1 MNLSNVGIMTR
12 VMLVLVVMAGLSL
25 LTTTDA
31 LTRMG
36 AVEGAYADLV
46 AHDTTAV
53 IEVARASRRLVTVG
67 RSAYKLAAGSDEQA
81 RAAIMAGTE
90 KTSREL
96 SGMLANARAAAP
108 RLAEEISGFQRD
120 MAEVM
125 AAYTQIEALSR
136 SHGQSE
142 LIAAIT
148 ERLDPKLDPLRDRM
162 ATFVGK
168 VKADMDVRAAEAS
181 ATYHTAVTKTV
192 AVTLGG
198 ILLVGGLAA
207 WLVVSTV
214 TRPLTAL
221 LAAMTAMKDGDYR
234 TPVPGTPRKDE
245 IGAMAR
251 MLDGFRGQLLERDRE
266 QEAERDHHRR
276 LSDTA
281 GQVVAA
287 VDTIDSA
294 AREIAQGSDDLAH
307 RTETQAASLEEM
319 LATMNHIA
327 TTVGQNA
334 GSALNALEMT
344 HGSQQLAER
353 GAVCMDQM
361 VGAMDGIKGSS
372 TRITEIIQVMQE
384 IAFQTK
390 LLALNAAVEAA
401 RAGEAGRGFA
411 VVAQEVRSLAERSRQ
426 ASQQIR
432 ELVSESQIEVL
443 RGVEAAGATGL
454 ALQEIVGSVRKVAEL
469 MPEIAA
475 ASREQADS
483 IREVNKALDDFGTNT
498 QKNAA
503 LVEESSAASQSLAE
517 QASHLAV
524 LMTPFREQGDGGNGG
539 ARNGGN
545 GGGAKPRKSDRGRIR
560 A

>member
-1 MNLSNVGIMTR
+1 MQLSNIGIMTR

-25 LTTTDA
+25 FTTTDA

-36 AVEGAYADLV
+36 TLEETYAKLL
-46 AHDTTAV
+46 AHDTTGL
-53 IEVARASRRLVTVG
+53 IEMARASRRLMGVG
-67 RSAYKLAAGSDEQA
+67 REAYKLAANPDDQT
-81 RAAIMAGTE
+81 RAAIMATTD
-90 KTSREL
+90 KSIKEL
-96 SGMLANARAAAP
+96 IGLLATARAAAP
-108 RLAEEISGFQRD
+108 RWADEISGFEREL
-120 MAEVM
+120 AEVQT
-125 AAYTQIEALSR
+125 AYTQIEALSR
-136 SHGQSE
+136 TRNQAD
-142 LIAAIT
+142 LLAAIAQ
-148 ERLDPKLDPLRDRM
+148 RLDTRLDPLRDRM
-162 ATFVGK
+162 AAFIGRAKTE
-168 VKADMDVRAAEAS
+168 MDARAAEAS
-181 ATYHTAVTKTV
+181 AGYHAAVTKTL

-198 ILLVGGLAA
+198 ILLVGGFAA
-207 WLVVSTV
+207 FLVISTL
-214 TRPLTAL
+214 TRPLSRL
-221 LAAMTAMKDGDYR
+221 LGAMTAMKDGDYR
-234 TPVPGTPRKDE
+234 SPVPETPRKDE
-245 IGAMAR
+245 IGGMAR
-251 MLDGFRGQLLERDRE
+251 MLDGFRGQLQERE
-266 QEAERDHHRR
+266 QAQEAERQLHRQ

-281 GQVVAA
+281 GRVVAA

-334 GSALNALEMT
+334 GSALNALEMS
-344 HGSQQLAER
+344 HGSQELAER

-432 ELVSESQIEVL
+432 ELVGESQIEVL
-443 RGVEAAGATGL
+443 RGVEAAGATGM
-454 ALQEIVGSVRKVAEL
+454 ALQEIVASVRKVAEL

-475 ASREQADS
+475 ASKEQADS

-503 LVEESSAASQSLAE
+503 LVEQSSAASQSLAE
-517 QASHLAV
+517 QASHLST
-524 LMTPFREQGDGGNGG
+524 LMTPFREH
-539 ARNGGN
+539 GGN
-545 GGGAKPRKSDRGRIR
+545 GGGAAAGKPRKDEHGARRF
-560 A
+560 

>member
-1 MNLSNVGIMTR
+1 MKLSNIGILAR
-12 VMLVLVVMAGLSL
+12 VMLALIVMAGLTL
-25 LTTTDA
+25 LTTADA
-31 LTRMG
+31 LHRMG
-36 AVEGAYADLV
+36 TVETAYAELV

-67 RSAYKLAAGSDEQA
+67 RSAYKLAATTDEQA
-81 RAAIMAGTE
+81 RFALMAGTE
-90 KTSREL
+90 KTTREL
-96 SGMLANARAAAP
+96 NGMLANARAAAP
-108 RLAEEISGFQRD
+108 RLSDEIAGFQRD
-120 MAEVM
+120 MADMM

-136 SHGQSE
+136 TRSRVK
-142 LIAAIT
+142 T
-148 ERLDPKLDPLRDRM
+148 E
-162 ATFVGK
+162 
-168 VKADMDVRAAEAS
+168 MDANAAEAS
-181 ATYHTAVTKTV
+181 ASYHAAVTKTV
-192 AVTLGG
+192 VAALAGVV
-198 ILLVGGLAA
+198 LVGGFAA
-207 WLVVSTV
+207 WLVISTI
-214 TRPLTAL
+214 TRPLIRL

-234 TPVPGTPRKDE
+234 TPIPETPRKDD

-251 MLDGFRGQLLERDRE
+251 MLDGFRGQLQERERAQD
-266 QEAERDHHRR
+266 AERDLHRQ
-276 LSDTA
+276 LGETA
-281 GQVVAA
+281 VQVVAA

-294 AREIAQGSDDLAH
+294 AREIAQGSNDLAH
-307 RTETQAASLEEM
+307 RTETQAATLEEM

-334 GSALNALEMT
+334 GNALGALEMS
-344 HGSQQLAER
+344 GNSQQLAER

-443 RGVEAAGATGL
+443 RGVEAAGATGM
-454 ALQEIVGSVRKVAEL
+454 ALQEIVASVRKVAEL

-475 ASREQADS
+475 ASKEQADS
-483 IREVNKALDDFGTNT
+483 IREVNKALDDFGSNT

-517 QASHLAV
+517 QAGHLAS
-524 LMTPFREQGDGGNGG
+524 LMTPFREHGGGG
-539 ARNGGN
+539 SGSGN
-545 GGGAKPRKSDRGRIR
+545 GGGNDGASGGASGGKPRKDDRGARR
-560 A
+560 F

>member
-1 MNLSNVGIMTR
+1 MKLSNLGIMTR
-12 VMLVLVVMAGLSL
+12 VMLVLVVMAGLTL
-25 LTTTDA
+25 FTTADA
-31 LTRMG
+31 LTRMN
-36 AVEGAYADLV
+36 AVESAYADLIGKD
-46 AHDTTAV
+46 ASAL
-53 IEVARASRRLVTVG
+53 IEVARASRRLVSIG
-67 RSAYKLAAGSDEQA
+67 RGAYKLAANPDETA
-81 RAAIMAGTE
+81 RAAIMATTD
-90 KTSREL
+90 KTTREL
-96 SGMLANARAAAP
+96 AGMLANAHAASQ
-108 RLAEEISGFQRD
+108 RWGGEITNFQRD
-120 MAEVM
+120 LTEVLT
-125 AAYTQIEALSR
+125 AYTQIEALSR
-136 SHGQSE
+136 TRNQSD
-142 LIAAIT
+142 LLSAIT
-148 ERLDPKLDPLRDRM
+148 ERLDTKLDQLSNAM
-162 ATFVGK
+162 ASFVIK
-168 VKADMDVRAAEAS
+168 VKADMDARAAEAS
-181 ATYHTAVTKTV
+181 ASYHTAVTSTIAV
-192 AVTLGG
+192 ALAG
-198 ILLVGGLAA
+198 ILLVGGFAA
-207 WLVVSTV
+207 FLVVSTL
-214 TRPLTAL
+214 TRPLSHL
-221 LAAMTAMKDGDYR
+221 LAAMTAMKGGDYR
-234 TPVPGTPRKDE
+234 TEVPETLRKDE

-251 MLDGFRGQLLERDRE
+251 MLDGFRGQLRERE
-266 QEAERDHHRR
+266 QAQEAERQLHRR

-281 GQVVAA
+281 GLVVAA

-334 GSALNALEMT
+334 GSALGALEMS

-432 ELVSESQIEVL
+432 ELVGESQVEVL

-454 ALQEIVGSVRKVAEL
+454 ALQEIVASVRKVAEL

-475 ASREQADS
+475 ASKEQADS

-503 LVEESSAASQSLAE
+503 LVEQSSAASQSLAE

-524 LMTPFREQGDGGNGG
+524 LMAPFREQGG
-539 ARNGGN
+539 GGN
-545 GGGAKPRKSDRGRIR
+545 GGGNGGKARKGDRFR